1 MPTRKA
7 APLRPAPAP
16 AASVLDPK
24 HTAIFV
30 VVVTGLNQQPGGSPP
45 VIRPVRLDDDL
56 LGKVLA
62 VAQQQLMLRPG
73 FDGPSQIDPPRPLQ
87 GLAAV
92 GLSPPFTAVA
102 APGVTL
108 PALRP
113 RAARKST
120 ATPPKGSPEKGKL
133 KR

>member
-7 APLRPAPAP
+7 ATLPPAPAP
-16 AASVLDPK
+16 ASSAFDPK
-24 HTAIFV
+24 HTAIFL
-30 VVVTGLNQQPGGSPP
+30 VVVTGQNQQPGGSPP
-45 VIRPVRLDDDL
+45 IIRPVRLDDDL

-73 FDGPSQIDPPRPLQ
+73 VDGPNQIDPPRPPH

-92 GLSPPFTAVA
+92 GLTPPFIGVA
-102 APGVTL
+102 APGAAL

-113 RAARKST
+113 RAVRKTS
-120 ATPPKGSPEKGKL
+120 AKPPKGSPEKGKL